1 MQPPP
6 QPSLFSATIG
16 QHAQQQQTVP
26 GVRISVNELRPTT
39 RFNDLHEELQK
50 AIEYVD
56 SFILNK
62 IQWKDACESEGGQ
75 IETMCMQ
82 LPPDVEYCSKQLDT
96 MQKALENDAE
106 SIAVAKDLVKTDAA
120 DAKLSFKV
128 IQNLRLPPQF
138 HQTSLWSTAMAPQKP
153 RVGDAH
159 EGLEGG
165 ASRDLVEYFSKQTN
179 TMSNFLDDYK
189 KHVTEVEEYLHSMDS
204 TLMQQMQQMMF
215 TRGQAGKM
223 KSAEDQVRELA
234 AVLRAFENGILGV
247 ATKIGGTRENLQDVM
262 LGNGSSGAHMGR
274 SGRRRAP

>member
-6 QPSLFSATIG
+6 QPLLFSATIG

-39 RFNDLHEELQK
+39 RFNDLHEDLQK

-62 IQWKDACESEGGQ
+62 IQWKDACESEGGK
-75 IETMCMQ
+75 IDTMCLQ
-82 LPPDVEYCSKQLDT
+82 LPPDVEYCTKQLET
-96 MQKALENDAE
+96 MQQALENDAE
-106 SIAVAKDLVKTDAA
+106 SIAYAKDLVKADAA

-153 RVGDAH
+153 QIPIYD

-165 ASRDLVEYFSKQTN
+165 TSRNLVEFFSKQTD
-179 TMSNFLDDYK
+179 TMSKTLNKYEQ
-189 KHVTEVEEYLHSMDS
+189 HIAEVETYLHGMES
-204 TLMQQMQQMMF
+204 TTMQQMHQTMF
-215 TRGQAGKM
+215 ARGQNGNN

-247 ATKIGGTRENLQDVM
+247 AAKVGNARETLQDVM
-262 LGNGSSGAHMGR
+262 LGEGVNGSQMGKG
-274 SGRRRAP
+274 GRARAP